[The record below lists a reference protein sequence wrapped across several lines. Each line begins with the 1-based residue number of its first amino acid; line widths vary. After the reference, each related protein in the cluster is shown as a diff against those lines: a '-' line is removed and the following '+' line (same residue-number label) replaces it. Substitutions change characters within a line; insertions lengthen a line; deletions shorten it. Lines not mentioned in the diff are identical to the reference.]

1 MERDIVLEAE
11 DIYRLNLVLT
21 KIVDLGQCDIAML
34 INKSGRLISYQAET
48 SAHDK
53 VSIAA
58 LVSGSFASSV
68 AVARLIG
75 ETEFETLYQEGVI
88 HHLFV
93 SQIDENNIL
102 CVVFTDRSNL
112 KRAKIVIED
121 HKPQIDEILEKMY
134 SKVIADPFLN
144 LDVSSYNK
152 AIDEL
157 PAND

>member
-1 MERDIVLEAE
+1 MERDIVIEAE
-11 DIYRLNLVLT
+11 DIYKLNLTLT
-21 KIVDLGQCDIAML
+21 KIVDAGQCDIAMV
-34 INKSGRLISYQAET
+34 INKSGRLISHQAET

-68 AVARLIG
+68 AIARLIG
-75 ETEFETLYQEGVI
+75 ETEFETLYQEGAI

-102 CVVFTDRSNL
+102 CVIFTDRSNL
-112 KRAKIVIED
+112 KRVKIVIED
-121 HKPQIDEILEKMY
+121 NEKQVEEALKKIY
-134 SKVIADPFLN
+134 SKVVSDPFLN

-152 AIDEL
+152 NA
-157 PAND
+157 

>member
-1 MERDIVLEAE
+1 MEKDIFIEAE
-11 DIYRLNLVLT
+11 DIHQLNLVLT
-21 KIVDLGQCDIAML
+21 KIVDSGQCDLAMVV
-34 INKSGRLISYQAET
+34 NKAGRLISFQAET

-68 AVARLIG
+68 AIARLIG
-75 ETEFETLYQEGVI
+75 ETEFETLYQEGII

-93 SQIDENNIL
+93 SQIDDNNIL

-112 KRAKIVIED
+112 KRVKIVID
-121 HKPQIDEILEKMY
+121 DNKPQINEVLAKIY
-134 SKVIADPFLN
+134 SRVVADPFLN

-152 AIDEL
+152 AIDSL
-157 PAND
+157 PE

>member
-1 MERDIVLEAE
+1 MEKDIVIRAE
-11 DIYRLNLVLT
+11 DIYQLNLLLT
-21 KIVDLGQCDIAML
+21 KIVDAGQCDIVMV

-68 AVARLIG
+68 AIARLIG

-93 SQIDENNIL
+93 YQLDANNIL
-102 CVVFTDRSNL
+102 CAIFTDRSNL
-112 KRAKIVIED
+112 KRVKTVIED
-121 HKPQIDEILEKMY
+121 NKPQVDTVLKKIY
-134 SKVIADPFLN
+134 SEVVTDPFLN
-144 LDVSSYNK
+144 LDVSAFKKSVDK
-152 AIDEL
+152 IIEK
-157 PAND
+157 